1 MHLHRRFGVFLLLP
15 ASLCFPGEPVPPEAV
30 AFEVQPRI
38 VEMGAFF
45 RGVTVRVRGVV
56 GHGSRALVTVVG
68 PDKVERFNRK
78 GKFGPIWLNSGSV
91 RISGVPSL
99 FLLFSPEPVGTLL
112 ARDAIE
118 CHHLDARSLMTLTKV
133 EPPLTDADEDVL
145 TSFLALKSR
154 DGSYRFTS
162 GSVLMGEPESTGTR
176 FSLEFTWPRTAPP
189 ATYRVHVYEVHE
201 GVVLQQSSMPLN
213 VVRVGFPSW
222 LARLAEQ
229 RASLYGVMAV
239 LISALAG
246 FGIDFIMTR
255 LFGAKRVS
263 RH

>member
-1 MHLHRRFGVFLLLP
+1 MHLHRRMEVLLLLP
-15 ASLCFPGEPVPPEAV
+15 ASLCFSGEPVRPEAV
-30 AFEVQPRI
+30 AFEVQPRV

-45 RGVTVRVRGVV
+45 RGATVKVRGVV
-56 GHGSRALVTVVG
+56 GNGSKALVTVVG

-78 GKFGPIWLNSGSV
+78 GRFGPIWLNSGRV

-112 ARDAIE
+112 AREAIE
-118 CHHLDARSLMTLTKV
+118 CNHLDERSLMKLTKV
-133 EPPLTDADEDVL
+133 EPPVSGADDDVL
-145 TSFLALKSR
+145 TSFLTLKSK

-162 GSVLMGEPESTGTR
+162 GSVLMGEPEAAGTR

-189 ATYRVHVYEVHE
+189 ATYRVHVYETRE
-201 GVVLQQSSMPLN
+201 GAVIRQSSMPLN
-213 VVRVGFPSW
+213 VVRVGFPAW

-229 RASLYGVMAV
+229 RASLYGVIAV

-255 LFGAKRVS
+255 LFGAKRMS
-263 RH
+263 GH